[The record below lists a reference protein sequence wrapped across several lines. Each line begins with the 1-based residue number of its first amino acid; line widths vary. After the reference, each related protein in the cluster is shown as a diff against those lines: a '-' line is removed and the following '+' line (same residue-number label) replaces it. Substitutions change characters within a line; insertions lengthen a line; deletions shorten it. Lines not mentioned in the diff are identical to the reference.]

1 MTRRPV
7 GQPGTFQFGHA
18 TVDAVL
24 DHDGKHHWQ
33 APKSGTWFPAT
44 RLARLI
50 ARRFIPDDVPEWV
63 IACEHDPVCSDETE
77 CDRQATADDRQSRA
91 EDR

>member
-1 MTRRPV
+1 MNTRPP
-7 GQPGTFQFGHA
+7 GQPGTFQFGHT

-24 DHDGKHHWQ
+24 DRDKQYHWQ

-44 RLARLI
+44 RLAGLI
-50 ARRFIPDDVPEWV
+50 ARRFVPDDVPEWV
-63 IACEHDPVCSDETE
+63 VSCEHPGVCDTAAE
-77 CDRQATADDRQSRA
+77 CDRQATADDRQSRG